1 VPEMEESTLRS
12 RLAGEGCKPP
22 SGASVK
28 SRGAERDGKGGL
40 SVRQVWARKASES
53 EPLMT
58 CRKFMDDI
66 KTGGAMRL
74 RDESGGY
81 LSTAQVV
88 SGMEVARAWSG
99 LWCGTWEPVVS
110 ITSCRSLGLVQPPG
124 GREGEHQGAE
134 SPRWRVPMRGTG
146 ADRPV
151 IALMPSNVGGA
162 KGAGHPGLFGGQPP
176 FGGMSR

>member
-1 VPEMEESTLRS
+1 MKDPTLRS

-28 SRGAERDGKGGL
+28 SRGAERDGEGGQ

-66 KTGGAMRL
+66 ETGCAIHA
-74 RDESGGY
+74 RDESGGD
-81 LSTAQVV
+81 LSTAQAV
-88 SGMEVARAWSG
+88 SGIKMARAWFG
-99 LWCGTWEPVVS
+99 LWYGTWEPVASTVCGQVS
-110 ITSCRSLGLVQPPG
+110 SG
-124 GREGEHQGAE
+124 GREGGRQGAE
-134 SPRWRVPMRGTG
+134 TPRRRVPVRGTG

-151 IALMPSNVGGA
+151 VAVRPGNAGGA
-162 KGAGHPGLFGGQPP
+162 KGAGHSGLFGGQPQQC
-176 FGGMSR
+176 GRSR